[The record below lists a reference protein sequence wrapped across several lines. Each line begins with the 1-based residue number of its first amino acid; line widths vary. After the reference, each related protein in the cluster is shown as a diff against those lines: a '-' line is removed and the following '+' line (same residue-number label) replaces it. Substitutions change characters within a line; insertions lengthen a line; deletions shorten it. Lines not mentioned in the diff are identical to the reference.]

1 MIDAIAARQIAS
13 TSKAGVADACDML
26 ANSIVDAINRKAKS
40 MGEPL
45 LSPDRFL
52 AFSPELR
59 KP

>member
-1 MIDAIAARQIAS
+1 
-13 TSKAGVADACDML
+13 ML